1 VCSSDLLPSAHDTAR
16 FQSMPFPEA
25 VAAFEVSLLEDALA
39 ATGGNRAEAAR
50 RLGLTYDA
58 LRHQLKKHGLDRG

>member
-1 VCSSDLLPSAHDTAR
+1 VLFRSFSTL
-16 FQSMPFPEA
+16 PFPEA

-58 LRHQLKKHGLDRG
+58 LRHQLKKHDLEK